1 MVNNIRDG
9 LISAKEGKQ
18 EGVDFLYYNT
28 YQDQYRRIYFMVINL
43 ALSDEEKTRFTQDI
57 LAESY
62 NFVFANIN
70 AVQSEEQFM
79 DWLPKVIDDIAKRK
93 IYEFLGSGAG
103 HTDGVSGAETYEDGE
118 EKGPGAGMATGAAV
132 GAATGIGAAMFN
144 GAYGAANVEAAGSMV
159 GASSIGGKAAAV
171 GRSASAGRAVSVGNK
186 VLACKAASVGNK
198 ALAGKAASAVE
209 AGKGIVTASVKAS
222 GTIAK
227 ETVGAVAKETVGAVA
242 RETAGAVA
250 KGAVAGVAKTGVF
263 ASVGAKIACAVACV
277 AVLGGT
283 ATGVILHL
291 HDKDKEVIAES
302 TTEAT
307 SEVAVSEETTTE
319 GTTEITTEATTE
331 VTTEA
336 PPPEPYE
343 IAVSEIPE
351 KDSLY
356 QFLNLFE
363 NYGDDIDK
371 NYSCENPPDNI
382 VGDLL
387 TGDGTFEEH
396 GIVDLAFAPG
406 YQFRQETT
414 SDPTEMIGIYS
425 AAGIEW
431 IEKNVLNMS
440 DDAIQDV
447 KDALPKGQ
455 PNKLG
460 TYLDGDEYYYYTEET
475 GGWLEYG
482 YCNEILKAEYDG
494 IYYYLTVDAYRPQD
508 KSLAGKAAENF
519 EPNISRTQWKL
530 ELKEMDGK
538 KFWSI
543 YECKSLHADWA
554 VAYADKLK
562 ELDQA
567 GELQYCPDGGKFSVT
582 YVTNDD
588 IPEIG
593 YASLTRGGFGNYC
606 MIMTYYDKQVSYEAF
621 TGMGGFDFIK
631 NGGKFLSYGIDGA
644 IGWTEKLY
652 YINKGKIYVKGSETE
667 LRSMD
672 ENSVIHTEYNCVWD
686 DQEIPKD
693 EYEEKFAQVYDENVS
708 TFSDAYDMEN
718 VTTIEQMCDWL
729 MIQPPELQ

>member
-1 MVNNIRDG
+1 MVNNIRAG

-28 YQDQYRRIYFMVINL
+28 YQDQYRRIYPMVANL
-43 ALSDEEKTRFTQDI
+43 ALSDEGKTRFTQDI

-70 AVQSEEQFM
+70 AVQSQEQFM

-93 IYEFLGSGAG
+93 IYEFLGSGSG
-103 HTDGVSGAETYEDGE
+103 QTDGVSGAETYEDGE
-118 EKGPGAGMATGAAV
+118 EKGPGAGIATGAAV

-186 VLACKAASVGNK
+186 

-209 AGKGIVTASVKAS
+209 AGKGVVTASVKAS

-356 QFLNLFE
+356 VFLNKFE
-363 NYGDDIDK
+363 NYGTATDK
-371 NYSCENPPDNI
+371 DYSCENPPDNMLARI
-382 VGDLL
+382 LSPK
-387 TGDGTFEEH
+387 EH
-396 GIVDLAFAPG
+396 DQHEIVDLTLAPE
-406 YQFRQETT
+406 YQFSQEDT
-414 SDPTEMIGIYS
+414 SVDYIKCGRYS
-425 AAGIEW
+425 TAGIEW

-440 DDAIQDV
+440 DDHIKAM
-447 KDALPKGQ
+447 KESLPNERPSEAGI
-455 PNKLG
+455 
-460 TYLDGDEYYYYTEET
+460 YLDGNEYCYMEDVIDGGLNEENYANKI
-475 GGWLEYG
+475 LEA
-482 YCNEILKAEYDG
+482 KYDG
-494 IYYYLTVDAYRPQD
+494 TYYYLTVDGYRPED
-508 KSLAGKAAENF
+508 YSKIEKTDDEGT
-519 EPNISRTQWKL
+519 PVISRTQWKL
-530 ELKEMDGK
+530 ELKEIDGK

-554 VAYADKLK
+554 VAYAEALMTAEEDYGISFDLK
-562 ELDQA
+562 SKGQN
-567 GELQYCPDGGKFSVT
+567 KFQVA
-582 YVTNDD
+582 YITNDD
-588 IPEIG
+588 IPEIVFQN
-593 YASLTRGGFGNYC
+593 LDWR
-606 MIMTYYDKQVSYEAF
+606 
-621 TGMGGFDFIK
+621 GMGDSLILTNY
-631 NGGKFLSYGIDGA
+631 NGKVVGKLLYGRVNSYIEKSGKFIDYEGDPSDLGVA
-644 IGWTEKLY
+644 QVLY
-652 YINKGKIYVKGSETE
+652 YINDEKIYRKGFKGEGYGFGPDHVAYEWEDNEISEA
-667 LRSMD
+667 
-672 ENSVIHTEYNCVWD
+672 EYNEKMSQAYNADMATDID
-686 DQEIPKD
+686 DNLLDGI
-693 EYEEKFAQVYDENVS
+693 VTEN
-708 TFSDAYDMEN
+708 
-718 VTTIEQMCDWL
+718 QMYNWL

>member
-1 MVNNIRDG
+1 MVNNIRAG

-28 YQDQYRRIYFMVINL
+28 YQDQYRRIYPIVINL

-103 HTDGVSGAETYEDGE
+103 QTDGVSGAETYEDGE
-118 EKGPGAGMATGAAV
+118 EKGPGAGIATGAAV

-144 GAYGAANVEAAGSMV
+144 GAYGAANVESAGSMV

-186 VLACKAASVGNK
+186 

-209 AGKGIVTASVKAS
+209 AGKGVVTASVKTS

-291 HDKDKEVIAES
+291 HDKDKEVIAEP

-356 QFLNLFE
+356 VFLNKFE
-363 NYGDDIDK
+363 NYGTATDK
-371 NYSCENPPDNI
+371 DYSCENPPDNMLAQI
-382 VGDLL
+382 LS
-387 TGDGTFEEH
+387 TKEH
-396 GIVDLAFAPG
+396 DQHEVVDLTLAPE
-406 YQFRQETT
+406 YQFSQEDT
-414 SDPTEMIGIYS
+414 SVDYIKCGRYS
-425 AAGIEW
+425 TAGIEW

-440 DDAIQDV
+440 DDHIKAM
-447 KDALPKGQ
+447 KESLPNERPSEAGIYLEGNEYCYVDDCIDGGLNEENYA
-455 PNKLG
+455 NKI
-460 TYLDGDEYYYYTEET
+460 
-475 GGWLEYG
+475 LEA
-482 YCNEILKAEYDG
+482 KYDG
-494 IYYYLTVDAYRPQD
+494 TYYYLTVDGYRPED
-508 KSLAGKAAENF
+508 YNKIEKTDDEGT
-519 EPNISRTQWKL
+519 PVISRTQWKL

-554 VAYADKLK
+554 VAYAEALMTAEEDYGISFDLK
-562 ELDQA
+562 SEGQN
-567 GELQYCPDGGKFSVT
+567 KFQVA
-582 YVTNDD
+582 YITNDD
-588 IPEIG
+588 IPEIVFQN
-593 YASLTRGGFGNYC
+593 LDWR
-606 MIMTYYDKQVSYEAF
+606 
-621 TGMGGFDFIK
+621 GMGDSLILTNY
-631 NGGKFLSYGIDGA
+631 NGKVVGKLLYGRVNSYIEKSGKFIDYEGDPSDLGVA
-644 IGWTEKLY
+644 QVLY
-652 YINKGKIYVKGSETE
+652 YINDEKIYRKGFKGEGYGFGPDYVAYEWEDNEISEA
-667 LRSMD
+667 
-672 ENSVIHTEYNCVWD
+672 EYNEKMSQAYNADMATDID
-686 DQEIPKD
+686 DNLLDGI
-693 EYEEKFAQVYDENVS
+693 VTEN
-708 TFSDAYDMEN
+708 
-718 VTTIEQMCDWL
+718 QMYNWL

>member
-1 MVNNIRDG
+1 MVNNIREG

-28 YQDQYRRIYFMVINL
+28 YQDQYRRIYPMVANL

-70 AVQSEEQFM
+70 AVQSQEQFM

-103 HTDGVSGAETYEDGE
+103 QTDGVSGAETYEDGE
-118 EKGPGAGMATGAAV
+118 EKGPGAGIATGAAV

-186 VLACKAASVGNK
+186 

-209 AGKGIVTASVKAS
+209 AGKGVVTASVKAS

-227 ETVGAVAKETVGAVA
+227 ETIGAVAKETVGAVA

-291 HDKDKEVIAES
+291 HDKDKEVIAEP

-356 QFLNLFE
+356 VFLNKFE
-363 NYGDDIDK
+363 NYGTATDK
-371 NYSCENPPDNI
+371 DYSCENPPDNMLVRI
-382 VGDLL
+382 LSPK
-387 TGDGTFEEH
+387 EH
-396 GIVDLAFAPG
+396 DQHEIVDLTLAPE
-406 YQFRQETT
+406 YQFSQEDT
-414 SDPTEMIGIYS
+414 SVDFIKCGRYS
-425 AAGIEW
+425 TAGIEW

-440 DDAIQDV
+440 DDHIKAM
-447 KDALPKGQ
+447 KESLPNERPSEVGI
-455 PNKLG
+455 
-460 TYLDGDEYYYYTEET
+460 YLDGNEYCYMEDVIDGGLNEENYANKI
-475 GGWLEYG
+475 LEA
-482 YCNEILKAEYDG
+482 KYDG
-494 IYYYLTVDAYRPQD
+494 TYYYLTVDGYRPED
-508 KSLAGKAAENF
+508 YSKIEKTDDEGT
-519 EPNISRTQWKL
+519 PVISRTQWKL

-554 VAYADKLK
+554 VAYAEALMTAEEDYGISFDLK
-562 ELDQA
+562 SKGQN
-567 GELQYCPDGGKFSVT
+567 KFQVA
-582 YVTNDD
+582 YITNDD
-588 IPEIG
+588 IPEIVFQN
-593 YASLTRGGFGNYC
+593 LDWR
-606 MIMTYYDKQVSYEAF
+606 
-621 TGMGGFDFIK
+621 GMGDSLILTNY
-631 NGGKFLSYGIDGA
+631 NGKVVGKLLYGRVNSYIEKSGKFIDYEGDPSDLGVA
-644 IGWTEKLY
+644 QVLY
-652 YINKGKIYVKGSETE
+652 YINDEKIYRKGFKGEGYGFGPDHVAYEWEDNEISEA
-667 LRSMD
+667 
-672 ENSVIHTEYNCVWD
+672 EYNEKMSQAYNADMATDID
-686 DQEIPKD
+686 DNLLDGI
-693 EYEEKFAQVYDENVS
+693 VTEN
-708 TFSDAYDMEN
+708 
-718 VTTIEQMCDWL
+718 QMYNWL

>member
-1 MVNNIRDG
+1 MVNNIREG

-28 YQDQYRRIYFMVINL
+28 YQDQYRRIYPMVANL

-103 HTDGVSGAETYEDGE
+103 QTDGVSGAETYEDGE
-118 EKGPGAGMATGAAV
+118 EKGPGAGIATGAAV
-132 GAATGIGAAMFN
+132 GAATGIGVAMFN

-186 VLACKAASVGNK
+186 
-198 ALAGKAASAVE
+198 ALAGKVASAVE
-209 AGKGIVTASVKAS
+209 AGKGVVTASVKAS

-291 HDKDKEVIAES
+291 HDKDEEVIAES

-356 QFLNLFE
+356 VFLNKFE
-363 NYGDDIDK
+363 NYGTATDK
-371 NYSCENPPDNI
+371 DYSCENPPDNMLVRI
-382 VGDLL
+382 LSPK
-387 TGDGTFEEH
+387 EH
-396 GIVDLAFAPG
+396 DQHEIVDLTLAPE
-406 YQFRQETT
+406 YQFSQEDT
-414 SDPTEMIGIYS
+414 SVDFIKCGRYS
-425 AAGIEW
+425 TAGIEW

-440 DDAIQDV
+440 DDHIKAM
-447 KDALPKGQ
+447 KESLPNERPSEVGI
-455 PNKLG
+455 
-460 TYLDGDEYYYYTEET
+460 YLDGNEYCYMEDVIDGGLNEENYANKI
-475 GGWLEYG
+475 LEA
-482 YCNEILKAEYDG
+482 KYDG
-494 IYYYLTVDAYRPQD
+494 TYYYLTVDGYRPED
-508 KSLAGKAAENF
+508 YSKIEKTDDEGT
-519 EPNISRTQWKL
+519 PVISRTQWKL

-554 VAYADKLK
+554 VAYAEALMTAEEDYGISFDLK
-562 ELDQA
+562 SKGQN
-567 GELQYCPDGGKFSVT
+567 KFQVA
-582 YVTNDD
+582 YITNDD
-588 IPEIG
+588 IPEIVFQN
-593 YASLTRGGFGNYC
+593 LDWR
-606 MIMTYYDKQVSYEAF
+606 
-621 TGMGGFDFIK
+621 GMGDSLILTNY
-631 NGGKFLSYGIDGA
+631 NGKVVGKLLYGRVNSYIEKSGKFIDYEGDPSDLGVA
-644 IGWTEKLY
+644 QVLY
-652 YINKGKIYVKGSETE
+652 YINDEKIYRKGFKGEGYGFGPDYVAYEWEDNEISEA
-667 LRSMD
+667 
-672 ENSVIHTEYNCVWD
+672 EYN
-686 DQEIPKD
+686 
-693 EYEEKFAQVYDENVS
+693 EKMSQAYNADMATDIDANLLDGIVTEN
-708 TFSDAYDMEN
+708 
-718 VTTIEQMCDWL
+718 QMYNWL

>member
-43 ALSDEEKTRFTQDI
+43 ALSDEEKTRFAQDI

-70 AVQSEEQFM
+70 AVQSQEQFM

-103 HTDGVSGAETYEDGE
+103 QTDGVSGAETYEDGE
-118 EKGPGAGMATGAAV
+118 EKGPGAGIATGAAV

-186 VLACKAASVGNK
+186 

-209 AGKGIVTASVKAS
+209 AGKGVVTASVKAS

-302 TTEAT
+302 TTEAA

-562 ELDQA
+562 ELDQTGA
-567 GELQYCPDGGKFSVT
+567 GALQYVSDGGYFAAANIS
-582 YVTNDD
+582 NDN
-588 IPEIG
+588 IPEITYVSG
-593 YASLTRGGFGNYC
+593 TRGGFGNYC
-606 MIMTYYDKQVSYEAF
+606 MIMTYYDKHVSYENF
-621 TGMGGFDFIK
+621 TGLGGFGFIK
-631 NGGKFLSYGIDGA
+631 NSGKFLSFGIDGY
-644 IGWTEKLY
+644 IGWTQELY

-667 LRSMD
+667 LRSYD
-672 ENSVIHTEYNCVWD
+672 ENSIIHTEYNCVWD
-686 DQEIPKD
+686 DQEISKD
-693 EYEEKFAQVYDENVS
+693 EYEEKITQTYDEN
-708 TFSDAYDMEN
+708 SDDYIGDYKLEN

-729 MIQPPELQ
+729 MLQPPELQ

>member
-28 YQDQYRRIYFMVINL
+28 YQDQYRRIYPMVANL
-43 ALSDEEKTRFTQDI
+43 ALSDEEKTMFTQDI
-57 LAESY
+57 LAEGY

-103 HTDGVSGAETYEDGE
+103 QTDGVSGAETYEDGE

-132 GAATGIGAAMFN
+132 G
-144 GAYGAANVEAAGSMV
+144 
-159 GASSIGGKAAAV
+159 
-171 GRSASAGRAVSVGNK
+171 RSASAGRAVSVGNK
-186 VLACKAASVGNK
+186 
-198 ALAGKAASAVE
+198 ALAGKVASAVE
-209 AGKGIVTASVKAS
+209 AGKGVVTASVKAS

-291 HDKDKEVIAES
+291 HDKDEEVIAKP

-307 SEVAVSEETTTE
+307 SEVAESEETTTE
-319 GTTEITTEATTE
+319 GTTEITTEETTE

-356 QFLNLFE
+356 VFLNKFE
-363 NYGDDIDK
+363 NYGTATDK
-371 NYSCENPPDNI
+371 DYSCENPPDNMLARI
-382 VGDLL
+382 LSPK
-387 TGDGTFEEH
+387 EH
-396 GIVDLAFAPG
+396 DQHEIVDLTLAPE
-406 YQFRQETT
+406 YQFSQEDT
-414 SDPTEMIGIYS
+414 SVDYIKCGRYS
-425 AAGIEW
+425 TAGIEW

-440 DDAIQDV
+440 DDHIKAM
-447 KDALPKGQ
+447 KESLPNERPSEAGI
-455 PNKLG
+455 
-460 TYLDGDEYYYYTEET
+460 YLDGNEYCYMEDVIDGGLNEENYANKI
-475 GGWLEYG
+475 LEA
-482 YCNEILKAEYDG
+482 KYDG
-494 IYYYLTVDAYRPQD
+494 TYYYLTVDGYRPED
-508 KSLAGKAAENF
+508 YSKIEKTDDEGT
-519 EPNISRTQWKL
+519 PVISRTQWKL
-530 ELKEMDGK
+530 ELKEIDGK

-554 VAYADKLK
+554 VAYADKLR

-567 GELQYCPDGGKFSVT
+567 GAGALQYVSDGGYFAAANIS
-582 YVTNDD
+582 NDN
-588 IPEIG
+588 IPEITYVSG
-593 YASLTRGGFGNYC
+593 TRGGLGNDC
-606 MIMTYYDKQVSYEAF
+606 MIMTYYDKQITYENI
-621 TGMGGFDFIK
+621 TGLGGFNFIEK
-631 NGGKFLSYGIDGA
+631 SGKFTASEMSGVLGGGI
-644 IGWTEKLY
+644 KLY
-652 YINKGKIYVKGSETE
+652 YINKGKIYKKASETE
-667 LRSMD
+667 VRSLDENNLTHSEYHYVWDGQEISKAEYEDKITQTYD
-672 ENSVIHTEYNCVWD
+672 ENSEDYI
-686 DQEIPKD
+686 
-693 EYEEKFAQVYDENVS
+693 EN
-708 TFSDAYDMEN
+708 YKLEN

-729 MIQPPELQ
+729 MLQPPELQ

>member
-1 MVNNIRDG
+1 MVNNIREG

-28 YQDQYRRIYFMVINL
+28 YQDQYRRIYPMVANL

-103 HTDGVSGAETYEDGE
+103 QTYGVSGAETYEDGE
-118 EKGPGAGMATGAAV
+118 EKGPGAGIATGAAV

-186 VLACKAASVGNK
+186 

-209 AGKGIVTASVKAS
+209 AGKGVVTASVKAS

-291 HDKDKEVIAES
+291 HDKDKEVIAEP

-319 GTTEITTEATTE
+319 GTTGITTEATTE

-356 QFLNLFE
+356 VFLNKFE
-363 NYGDDIDK
+363 NYGTATDK
-371 NYSCENPPDNI
+371 DYSCENPPDNMLYELLNG
-382 VGDLL
+382 GDSDAF
-387 TGDGTFEEH
+387 TQYD
-396 GIVDLAFAPG
+396 IVDFTLSPKYNYRSEG
-406 YQFRQETT
+406 TT
-414 SDPTEMIGIYS
+414 SKDLECGRYS
-425 AAGIEW
+425 SEGIEW
-431 IEKNVLNMS
+431 IEKNILNMS
-440 DDAIQDV
+440 DSSID
-447 KDALPKGQ
+447 KLKKALPSEPETEDGKLVCGSIYYDENEYCMLYDPINGGMN
-455 PNKLG
+455 PNNYANKI
-460 TYLDGDEYYYYTEET
+460 
-475 GGWLEYG
+475 LEA
-482 YCNEILKAEYDG
+482 KYDG
-494 IYYYLTVDAYRPQD
+494 TYYYLTVDGYRPED
-508 KSLAGKAAENF
+508 YNKIEKTDDEGT
-519 EPNISRTQWKL
+519 PVISRTQWKL

-567 GELQYCPDGGKFSVT
+567 GALQYCPDGGKFSVT

-606 MIMTYYDKQVSYEAF
+606 MIMTYYDRQVSYETF

-672 ENSVIHTEYNCVWD
+672 ENSVIHTEYNCIWD

-729 MIQPPELQ
+729 MLQPPELQ

>member
-1 MVNNIRDG
+1 MVNNIREG

-28 YQDQYRRIYFMVINL
+28 YQDQYRRIYPMVANL

-103 HTDGVSGAETYEDGE
+103 QTYGVLGAETYEDGE
-118 EKGPGAGMATGAAV
+118 EKGPGVGIATGAAF

-186 VLACKAASVGNK
+186 

-209 AGKGIVTASVKAS
+209 AGKGVVTASVKAS

-263 ASVGAKIACAVACV
+263 VSVGAKIACAVACV

-291 HDKDKEVIAES
+291 HDKDKEVIAEP

-336 PPPEPYE
+336 PPPKPYE

-371 NYSCENPPDNI
+371 NYSCENPPDDI

-414 SDPTEMIGIYS
+414 SDSTEMIGIYS

-494 IYYYLTVDAYRPQD
+494 TYYYLTVDAYRPQD
-508 KSLAGKAAENF
+508 KRLAGKAAENF

-530 ELKEMDGK
+530 ELKEIDDK

-582 YVTNDD
+582 YVTDDD

-606 MIMTYYDKQVSYEAF
+606 MIMTYYDRQVSYETF
-621 TGMGGFDFIK
+621 TGIGGFDFIK
-631 NGGKFLSYGIDGA
+631 NSGKFLSYGIDGA

-672 ENSVIHTEYNCVWD
+672 ENSIIHTEYNCIWD
-686 DQEIPKD
+686 DQEISKD
-693 EYEEKFAQVYDENVS
+693 EYEEKFAQVYDKNVS

-718 VTTIEQMCDWL
+718 VTTIEQMYNWL

>member
-1 MVNNIRDG
+1 MVNNIRAG

-28 YQDQYRRIYFMVINL
+28 YQDQYRRIYPMVANL

-103 HTDGVSGAETYEDGE
+103 QTYGVLGAETYEDGE
-118 EKGPGAGMATGAAV
+118 EKGPGVGIATGAAF

-186 VLACKAASVGNK
+186 

-209 AGKGIVTASVKAS
+209 AGKGVVTASVKAS

-291 HDKDKEVIAES
+291 HDKDKEVIAEP
-302 TTEAT
+302 TTEAA

-356 QFLNLFE
+356 VFLNKFE
-363 NYGDDIDK
+363 NYGTATDK
-371 NYSCENPPDNI
+371 DYSCENPPDNMLARI
-382 VGDLL
+382 LS
-387 TGDGTFEEH
+387 TKEH
-396 GIVDLAFAPG
+396 DQHEVVDLTLAPE
-406 YQFRQETT
+406 YQFSQEDT
-414 SDPTEMIGIYS
+414 SVIEIKCGRYS
-425 AAGIEW
+425 VAGVEW

-440 DDAIQDV
+440 DDHI
-447 KDALPKGQ
+447 KEMKESLPNERPSETGI
-455 PNKLG
+455 
-460 TYLDGDEYYYYTEET
+460 YLDGNEYCYVDDCIDGGLNEENYANKI
-475 GGWLEYG
+475 LEA
-482 YCNEILKAEYDG
+482 KYDG
-494 IYYYLTVDAYRPQD
+494 TYYYLTVDGYRPED
-508 KSLAGKAAENF
+508 YSKIEKTDDEGT
-519 EPNISRTQWKL
+519 PVISRTQWKL

-554 VAYADKLK
+554 VAYAEALMTAEEDYGISFDLK
-562 ELDQA
+562 SEGQN
-567 GELQYCPDGGKFSVT
+567 KFQVA
-582 YVTNDD
+582 YITNDD
-588 IPEIG
+588 IPEIVFQN
-593 YASLTRGGFGNYC
+593 LDWR
-606 MIMTYYDKQVSYEAF
+606 
-621 TGMGGFDFIK
+621 GMGDSLILTNYNGKVVGELLYGRVNSYIEK
-631 NGGKFLSYGIDGA
+631 GGKFIDYEGDPSDLGVA
-644 IGWTEKLY
+644 QVLY
-652 YINKGKIYVKGSETE
+652 YINDEKIYEKGFKGEGYGFGPDYVAYEWEDNEISEA
-667 LRSMD
+667 
-672 ENSVIHTEYNCVWD
+672 EYNEKMSQAYNADMATDID
-686 DQEIPKD
+686 DNLLDGI
-693 EYEEKFAQVYDENVS
+693 VTEN
-708 TFSDAYDMEN
+708 
-718 VTTIEQMCDWL
+718 QMYNWL
-729 MIQPPELQ
+729 MLQPPELQ

>member
-1 MVNNIRDG
+1 MVNNIRAG

-28 YQDQYRRIYFMVINL
+28 YQDQYRRIYPMVINL
-43 ALSDEEKTRFTQDI
+43 ALSDEGKTRFTQDI

-103 HTDGVSGAETYEDGE
+103 QTDGVSGAETYEDGE
-118 EKGPGAGMATGAAV
+118 EKGPGAGIATG
-132 GAATGIGAAMFN
+132 
-144 GAYGAANVEAAGSMV
+144 
-159 GASSIGGKAAAV
+159 AAV
-171 GRSASAGRAVSVGNK
+171 GRSASAGRAV
-186 VLACKAASVGNK
+186 SVGNK

-209 AGKGIVTASVKAS
+209 AGKGVVTASVKAS

-291 HDKDKEVIAES
+291 HDKDKEVIAEP
-302 TTEAT
+302 TTEAA

-356 QFLNLFE
+356 VFLNKFE
-363 NYGDDIDK
+363 NYGTATDK
-371 NYSCENPPDNI
+371 DYSCENPPDNMLAQI
-382 VGDLL
+382 LS
-387 TGDGTFEEH
+387 TKEH
-396 GIVDLAFAPG
+396 DQHEIVDLTLAPE
-406 YQFRQETT
+406 YQFSQEDT
-414 SDPTEMIGIYS
+414 SVDYIKCGRYS
-425 AAGIEW
+425 TAGIEW

-440 DDAIQDV
+440 DEYIDKVRESLSSEPAIE
-447 KDALPKGQ
+447 KGE
-455 PNKLG
+455 PVLGDLYLNNNEYCYVNDHIDGGLNEENYANKI
-460 TYLDGDEYYYYTEET
+460 
-475 GGWLEYG
+475 LEA
-482 YCNEILKAEYDG
+482 KYDG
-494 IYYYLTVDAYRPQD
+494 TYYYLTVDGYRPED
-508 KSLAGKAAENF
+508 YSKIEKTDDEGT
-519 EPNISRTQWKL
+519 PVISRTQWKL

-554 VAYADKLK
+554 VAYAEALMTAEEDYGISFDLK
-562 ELDQA
+562 SEGQN
-567 GELQYCPDGGKFSVT
+567 KFQVA
-582 YVTNDD
+582 YITNDD
-588 IPEIG
+588 IPEIVFQN
-593 YASLTRGGFGNYC
+593 LDWR
-606 MIMTYYDKQVSYEAF
+606 
-621 TGMGGFDFIK
+621 GMGDSLILTNY
-631 NGGKFLSYGIDGA
+631 NGKVVGKLLYGRVNSYIEKSGKFIDYEGDPSEFGVA
-644 IGWTEKLY
+644 QVLY
-652 YINKGKIYVKGSETE
+652 YINDEKIYSKGFKGEGYGFGPEYGFDSDYVAYEWEDNEISEA
-667 LRSMD
+667 
-672 ENSVIHTEYNCVWD
+672 EYNEKMSQAYNADMATDID
-686 DQEIPKD
+686 DNLLDGI
-693 EYEEKFAQVYDENVS
+693 VTEN
-708 TFSDAYDMEN
+708 
-718 VTTIEQMCDWL
+718 QMYNWL
-729 MIQPPELQ
+729 MLQPPELQ